1 MGRGYLETK
10 MTTMTYR
17 KAKREINRMVQQ
29 IRAIS
34 RAEDRQYLPGFRPS
48 MLDALRRQ
56 RAALR

>member
-1 MGRGYLETK
+1 MA
-10 MTTMTYR
+10 TMTYR

-34 RAEDRQYLPGFRPS
+34 RAEDRQYLPGLRPS

-56 RAALR
+56 RAAMR